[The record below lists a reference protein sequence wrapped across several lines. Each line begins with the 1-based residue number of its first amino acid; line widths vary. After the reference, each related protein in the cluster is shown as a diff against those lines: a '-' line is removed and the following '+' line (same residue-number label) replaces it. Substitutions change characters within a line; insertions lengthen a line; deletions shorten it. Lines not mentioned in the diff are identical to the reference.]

1 MLCKFPQTLAKLR
14 RQRGISQKKAAEELG
29 ISPALLSHY
38 ENGIRECGLDFLLR
52 IAEYYSVSCDYL
64 LGKSELKNPGIYEI
78 EPEALAIDRI
88 LKTARDHN
96 KEVYALLSDISK
108 VDAYKMSRALCDT
121 AMRGDAFVYR
131 FESCDYKNVCG
142 GVAGCLYGKI
152 SALGKEKKKL
162 PHTVKESTEKIIE
175 SAEQVIEKYL

>member
-64 LGKSELKNPGIYEI
+64 LGKSDLKNPGIYEA
-78 EPEALAIDRI
+78 EPEALAVDRI
-88 LKTARDHN
+88 LKTAKDHN
-96 KEVYALLSDISK
+96 LEVYKLLSDIAE
-108 VDAYKMSRALCDT
+108 VEAYRMSRALCDT

-131 FESCDYKNVCG
+131 LESSDYKNLCSGTVN
-142 GVAGCLYGKI
+142 CLYGKV

-162 PHTVKESTEKIIE
+162 PHSVKEATEKIIQ
-175 SAEQVIEKYL
+175 SAENTIEKFM